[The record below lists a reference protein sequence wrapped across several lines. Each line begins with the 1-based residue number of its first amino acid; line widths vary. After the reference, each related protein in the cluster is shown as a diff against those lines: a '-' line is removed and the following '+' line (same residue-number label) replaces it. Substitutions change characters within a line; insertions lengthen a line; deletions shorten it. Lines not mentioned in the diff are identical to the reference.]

1 MIYLIGFMVV
11 LLGILII
18 NLCNKMATSFE
29 LVFNKLHIDT
39 DIWGSDKDVWY
50 SNGFYGRYGRFNN
63 TYYNNLY
70 FIWLNG

>member
-1 MIYLIGFMVV
+1 MIFIYV
-11 LLGILII
+11 LLSGIFLLFLTLIKKI
-18 NLCNKMATSFE
+18 DTAIE
-29 LVFNKLHIDT
+29 LIFNKLNIDS

-70 FIWLNG
+70 IIWLNG